1 MTNGCYCRLYNDLS
15 LNHSDDLKANTQ
27 SNPRSPRRL
36 QHLLMNNIMSL
47 PKATPEL
54 ILAHS
59 PSGDIVLDGLNSTFR
74 LKKDLPLPYCGIA
87 RFSYS
92 PFISPTI
99 RPNVP

>member
-1 MTNGCYCRLYNDLS
+1 MVAIVAYIMISRSTIQMISRLI
-15 LNHSDDLKANTQ
+15 H
-27 SNPRSPRRL
+27 NPTPPPHRRL
-36 QHLLMNNIMSL
+36 QRFLRNNIMSL
-47 PKATPEL
+47 PKTTPEL

-59 PSGDIVLDGLNSTFR
+59 PSGDIVLDGLNSTFQ
-74 LKKDLPLPYCGIA
+74 LKKDLPLPYCEIA